1 MRWRVR
7 PTGSPSKSPSV
18 VTSASQTRSV
28 EQRYRY
34 PPIWLKD
41 TPSARRFN
49 SFVVSAL
56 PLAPRRS
63 FTANLKSPG
72 TWIFWATV
80 VARPSSRWPSASFDS
95 SSDSFGS
102 WAHEPHT
109 HHSPFPIPLSPS
121 RKGVKNRLRDI
132 ERRRSRKK
140 RRRQRPPTL
149 PLKFRDEVRRGHID
163 RDTRRQRQPVVDQER
178 DLAREGHARERRRAQ
193 HGRRA
198 DRLPAR
204 PPPRHHEARHGHA
217 LRKLMKE
224 DRDEHHHA
232 ERRAHEK
239 RAGDGDGINK
249 GVQQQPH
256 ERRGARHPI
265 DGVGL
270 LAEVKVRRQGVLRE
284 MHSEVARQH
293 QRRRRRARARERF
306 RRSEERRVGKE
317 REPAWATKR

>member
-18 VTSASQTRSV
+18 VTSASPTRSV

-41 TPSARRFN
+41 TPSAQRFN

-63 FTANLKSPG
+63 FTANSKSPG

-80 VARPSSRWPSASFDS
+80 AARPSSRWPSASFDS
-95 SSDSFGS
+95 SLDSFGS

-121 RKGVKNRLRDI
+121 RKGVKKRLRNI
-132 ERRRSRKK
+132 ERRCPRKK

-178 DLAREGHARERRRAQ
+178 DLVREGHARERRRAQ

-204 PPPRHHEARHGHA
+204 PPPRHHEARAEGDEVLDQCELA
-217 LRKLMKE
+217 RRAPG
-224 DRDEHHHA
+224 DRERPDDVA
-232 ERRAHEK
+232 ER
-239 RAGDGDGINK
+239 GD
-249 GVQQQPH
+249 
-256 ERRGARHPI
+256 
-265 DGVGL
+265 
-270 LAEVKVRRQGVLRE
+270 QGVAEGVRHGTGDRRACCGWDPRALPRA
-284 MHSEVARQH
+284 VARGSPPH
-293 QRRRRRARARERF
+293 RARAA
-306 RRSEERRVGKE
+306 RRRPGDRRLSP
-317 REPAWATKR
+317 RDP